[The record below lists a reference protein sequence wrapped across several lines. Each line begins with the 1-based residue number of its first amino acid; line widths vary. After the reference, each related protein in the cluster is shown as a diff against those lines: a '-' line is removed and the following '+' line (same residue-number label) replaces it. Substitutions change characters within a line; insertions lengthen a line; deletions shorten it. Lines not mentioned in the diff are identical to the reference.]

1 MQQYYSELV
10 DWTGSNL
17 MRINDSKTKDMIIGS
32 DAAVAA
38 MPLLVSSNSE
48 QIERVDRFK
57 LLGIT
62 ISRDLK
68 WSDHIDIICSK
79 AASRI
84 YFLKQLK

>member
-17 MRINDSKTKDMIIGS
+17 MRINDSKTKDMTIGS

-38 MPLLVSSNSE
+38 IPLLVSSNSE

-62 ISRDLK
+62 TSQDLK
-68 WSDHIDIICSK
+68 WSDHIDIVCSK
-79 AASRI
+79 ALSRI
-84 YFLKQLK
+84 Y